1 MSTVTVRPVSP
12 VWLALLAGP
21 LSFGITGPTL
31 VLAEIGRDLG
41 VGLAAAAAV
50 VTAFGWGISVG
61 TPLSGV
67 LTTRRGHRSTLLA
80 SGVALLLGSA
90 LAAFA
95 ALGGG
100 LAMLVLGEGLTGL
113 GSAGMTVV
121 ALQLAATP
129 ASMGVVTATLAMV
142 GALAPL
148 IGTSLSSAL
157 AWPVVLVLPLLSL
170 LAVPVAWRV
179 PSVRADTGS
188 ADLVGAGLLVAWVT
202 ALVFI
207 AHRPVVAVVVVLVV
221 TVLFALHI
229 RRVPDGVVPSAL
241 LRSPAFLGATGL
253 AFALAVVN
261 FALVYAAPVL
271 LAARTGWSNAELGLV
286 LLAPYLAGGL
296 LSWFLVAFTSRLRS
310 WLLVSCLVG
319 GSAVAVLA
327 VFVGGWVSVAVMLC
341 GMGVGSLSAATGQ
354 GALGLRAGAAVP
366 DRLRPTAMG
375 LFTLFYLLGAAFG
388 PAIAV
393 VLTA

>member
-1 MSTVTVRPVSP
+1 MSTATVRTVSP

-41 VGLAAAAAV
+41 VGLAAAASV

-61 TPLSGV
+61 TPLAGV
-67 LTTRRGHRSTLLA
+67 LTTGRGHRSTLLA
-80 SGVALLLGSA
+80 SGVALVLGSA
-90 LAAFA
+90 LAVFA

-129 ASMGVVTATLAMV
+129 ASMGVVTATLATV

-148 IGTSLSSAL
+148 IGTALSSAL
-157 AWPVVLVLPLLSL
+157 YWPVVLVLPLLSL

-179 PSVRADTGS
+179 PADRSSAGP
-188 ADLVGAGLLVAWVT
+188 ADLLGAGLLVAWVT

-207 AHRPVVAVVVVLVV
+207 AHRPLVAVVAVLVV
-221 TVLFALHI
+221 TAAFAVHI
-229 RRVPDGVVPSAL
+229 RRLPDGVVPSAL

-261 FALVYAAPVL
+261 FAIVYAAPIL
-271 LAARTGWSNAELGLV
+271 LAARTGWSNAQLGLA
-286 LLAPYLAGGL
+286 LLAPFLAGGL
-296 LSWFLVAFTSRLRS
+296 ISWFLVAFTARLRP
-310 WLLVSCLVG
+310 WLLVMCLVS
-319 GSAVAVLA
+319 GSAAAVLA
-327 VFVGGWVSVAVMLC
+327 VSLGSWVVLMLA

-354 GALGLRAGAAVP
+354 GALGLRAAAAAP
-366 DRLRPTAMG
+366 EDLRPTAMG